1 MGQIL
6 SRISIPQYSLQEEV
20 FNAISHGIGAAMSI
34 PALVLLLVKAQG
46 PFAKACVMAF
56 GVSMILLYTISCIY
70 HALPRDAPGKRV
82 LRVIDHCNVYLLVF
96 GTYVPASLL
105 GVGGT
110 LGWILFGIVA
120 FFTVVGIVFSAIDVD
135 RYSIIQVVCHLICG
149 WSFVVGLP
157 QLAANDGIASAVLI
171 VAGGVAYTVGS
182 ILYGLGKKRPYMH
195 GVFHVFCLIGT
206 ALHFWAVYAY
216 ML

>member
-1 MGQIL
+1 MERAA
-6 SRISIPQYSLQEEV
+6 SRISIPSYSLGEEV
-20 FNAISHGIGAAMSI
+20 FNAISHGIGAALSI
-34 PALVLLLVKAQG
+34 PALVLMVLKAQD
-46 PFAKACVMAF
+46 PLSKICVTVF
-56 GVSMILLYTISCIY
+56 GISMILLYTVSCVY

-96 GTYVPASLL
+96 GTYIPAALV

-110 LGWILFGIVA
+110 LGWILFGVVA
-120 FFTVVGIVFSAIDVD
+120 FFTVAGIVFSAIDVD
-135 RYSIIQVVCHLICG
+135 RYSVIQVVCHLICG
-149 WSFVVGLP
+149 WSFLAGLP
-157 QLAANDGIASAVLI
+157 ALAAHDGMVCAGLI
-171 VAGGVAYTVGS
+171 VAGGIAYTVGS

-206 ALHFWAVYAY
+206 FLHFWAIYAY